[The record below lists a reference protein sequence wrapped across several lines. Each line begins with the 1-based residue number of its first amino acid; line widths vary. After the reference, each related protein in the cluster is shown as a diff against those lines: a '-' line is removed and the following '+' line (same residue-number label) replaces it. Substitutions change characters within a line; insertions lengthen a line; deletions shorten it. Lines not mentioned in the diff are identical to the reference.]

1 MRASN
6 FGKRIDGPSG
16 RRGSVRRQVAVPG
29 SIVTLVGSSSVLV
42 EDLSPG
48 GAKLI
53 GRHLPPPGAEVLLR
67 TNELAV
73 LGRVTWAADDRRG
86 LVFEEEERPS
96 AGFCLGL
103 QMRAAG

>member
-1 MRASN
+1 MRVSK
-6 FGKRIDGPSG
+6 FGKRIDGPAG

-29 SIVTLVGSSSVLV
+29 SIVTIAGSKPVLV

-53 GRHLPPPGAEVLLR
+53 GRHLPAPGAEVLLR
-67 TNELAV
+67 TSELTV
-73 LGRVTWAADDRRG
+73 LGRVTWVADDHRG
-86 LVFEEEERPS
+86 LVFEDGERPS

-103 QMRAAG
+103 QLRAAG